1 MLTPSNWRELA
12 VREKKN
18 PEEDIP
24 FAFQRNA
31 LAFSLNLIF
40 ILNSSNKPRE
50 KHTRSHMEIW
60 MWNATQNNSKVLMFV
75 SVSDDGDPWTY
86 VTLVCLTLIKCNCS
100 CSWMGQSRDFGK
112 LALAPSK
119 LVSALLSRGNISSGH
134 LGAGSL
140 RDVKNL
146 ALHQP

>member
-24 FAFQRNA
+24 FAFQSNA

-40 ILNSSNKPRE
+40 ILNSSNKPQE